1 MALRSFVVFMGQRG
15 RFYQMGGGVSVWT
28 GARDFGRM
36 ARTMD
41 TNPPDG
47 AIRVRF
53 VDESGA
59 STDGGSL
66 PPA

>member
-1 MALRSFVVFMGQRG
+1 MLAPGGAHDDYGAPCPVVCSSLVDKGK
-15 RFYQMGGGVSVWT
+15 
-28 GARDFGRM
+28 GAYTCG
-36 ARTMD
+36 AVELGA
-41 TNPPDG
+41 DG